1 MGPTGHSVHG
11 SCGTDG
17 ESTRGVTPEFP
28 RRTDRRKERRGPD
41 HPSSGL
47 AGMVK
52 ADWSIYEEDYWAI
65 NSVLEDLLKSSNS
78 GSGLLIDRTG
88 QLITNVGTPPDFDVV
103 AFASLCAADF
113 EANNQLAKLIGEK
126 DFSTLYHQG
135 IDQSMY
141 LARIARDVILVVL
154 FDKSTT
160 LGLVRLRVKRAVEE
174 LSAIVERLFEKLEYR
189 NEEYDASLVDQE
201 FTDGIESEIDK
212 LFAD

>member
-1 MGPTGHSVHG
+1 MAP
-11 SCGTDG
+11 
-17 ESTRGVTPEFP
+17 ESPRSPLPWEKTRGL
-28 RRTDRRKERRGPD
+28 D
-41 HPSSGL
+41 HPSIGL
-47 AGMVK
+47 ERMVK
-52 ADWSIYEEDYWAI
+52 ANWSIYEEDYWAI
-65 NSVLEDLLKSSNS
+65 NSVLEDLLKSSNTR
-78 GSGLLIDRTG
+78 SGLLIDRTG
-88 QLITNVGTPPDFDVV
+88 QLISNVGTPPDFDVV

-113 EANNQLAKLIGEK
+113 EANNQLAQLIGEK

-174 LSAIVERLFEKLEYR
+174 LSAIIERLFEKLEYR
-189 NEEYDASLVDQE
+189 NEEYDMSVVDEE

>member
-1 MGPTGHSVHG
+1 
-11 SCGTDG
+11 
-17 ESTRGVTPEFP
+17 
-28 RRTDRRKERRGPD
+28 
-41 HPSSGL
+41 
-47 AGMVK
+47 MVK

-65 NSVLEDLLKSSNS
+65 NSVLGDLLKSSNS
-78 GSGLLIDRTG
+78 RSSLLIDRTG

-113 EANNQLAKLIGEK
+113 EANNQLALLIGEK

-135 IDQSMY
+135 VEDSMY

-154 FDKSTT
+154 FDRSTT
-160 LGLVRLRVKRAVEE
+160 LGLVRLRVKRAVDE

-189 NEEYDASLVDQE
+189 NEEYDDPLADSDFAE
-201 FTDGIESEIDK
+201 GIESEIDK